1 VSAITAGGDLVH
13 YEVLGRGR
21 PVILVHGWLGSW
33 RYWIPTLQHLQSN
46 YRLYALDLYGF
57 GDSAKNYAKY
67 NMEHQ
72 IALLEDF
79 MIQLAISKAA
89 LIGHGLGAIVA
100 AEFARRYPDRVPRLL
115 LISAPLFDP
124 GDLDRRAPLARKV
137 AAQRPTLPQPEGNP
151 NAPTI
156 MSASAAMRAALVE
169 AARAKMNGQ
178 LPAEL
183 EEMALTASTI
193 TRESA
198 PAHNL
203 LAPMMESNTLE
214 SLLGRCF
221 KRTEPNYEKLAVDM
235 AKTDPRVL
243 RKSVENFDS
252 GRMLDTLRLLNSP
265 VVLIHGL
272 DDPLM
277 PAPRDEVLTYLTHE
291 KEQTLV
297 PLLLPNVRH
306 FPMIE
311 DERFFRMM
319 NDYLDASDISR
330 VEVKERWRRRTR

>member
-1 VSAITAGGDLVH
+1 MSAITAGGDLVH

-57 GDSAKNYAKY
+57 GDSAKNPAKY
-67 NMEHQ
+67 HIEHQ

-79 MIQLAISKAA
+79 MIQLAITKAA
-89 LIGHGLGAIVA
+89 FVGHGLGAIVV
-100 AEFARRYPDRVPRLL
+100 AEYARRYPERVPRL
-115 LISAPLFDP
+115 IVVSAPLYDT
-124 GDLDRRAPLARKV
+124 GDLDRRAPVVRKV
-137 AAQRPTLPQPEGNP
+137 AARPTLPQPETNP

-183 EEMALTASTI
+183 EEFAAAAPP
-193 TRESA
+193 RENFA
-198 PAHNL
+198 PHNL
-203 LAPMMESNTLE
+203 LTPLMEANTPE
-214 SLLGRCF
+214 MLLARCF
-221 KRTEPNYEKLAVDM
+221 KRAESSYEKLAVDM
-235 AKTDPRVL
+235 AKTDPRVF
-243 RKSVENFDS
+243 RRSVEHFDS

-265 VVLIHGL
+265 VVVIHGL
-272 DDPLM
+272 DDPVM
-277 PAPRDEVLTYLTHE
+277 PPPRDEVLNYLTQE

-297 PLLLPNVRH
+297 PVLVPNVRH
-306 FPMIE
+306 FPMLE
-311 DERFFRMM
+311 DDRFPRMI
-319 NDYLDASDISR
+319 NDYLDAADISR
-330 VEVKERWRRRTR
+330 VELKERWKRRTR

>member
-1 VSAITAGGDLVH
+1 MSAITAGGDLVH

-57 GDSAKNYAKY
+57 GDSAKNPAKY
-67 NMEHQ
+67 NLEHQ

-79 MIQLAISKAA
+79 MVQLAINKAA
-89 LIGHGLGAIVA
+89 FVGHGLGAIVV
-100 AEFARRYPDRVPRLL
+100 AEFARRYPDRVPRLIV
-115 LISAPLFDP
+115 ISAPLFDT
-124 GDLDRRAPLARKV
+124 GDLDRRAPVVRRV
-137 AAQRPTLPQPEGNP
+137 AAQRPAVPQPEVNP

-183 EEMALTASTI
+183 EAFAAAAPPEKFAQHNPLQPLFD
-193 TRESA
+193 SA
-198 PAHNL
+198 
-203 LAPMMESNTLE
+203 TLDL
-214 SLLGRCF
+214 LLGRCF
-221 KRTEPNYEKLAVDM
+221 RRAEPNYDKLALDI

-243 RKSVENFDS
+243 RRSVENFDA

-265 VVLIHGL
+265 TVVIHGL
-272 DDPLM
+272 DDTLM
-277 PAPRDEVLTYLTHE
+277 SAPRDEVLNYLTND

-297 PLLLPNVRH
+297 PVLLPNVRH
-306 FPMIE
+306 FPMLE
-311 DERFFRMM
+311 DERFPRMM
-319 NDYLDASDISR
+319 NDYLDAADISR
-330 VEVKERWRRRTR
+330 VELKERWRRRNR